1 MFEKI
6 LGLFGQSSPAPLPEP
21 DEKLALGAL
30 MVRLAK
36 ADRTYLFEE
45 VAQIDRLLSVQND
58 LGPLEATKMRATCEA
73 LERQMP
79 PTPELV
85 AMLRQTTSEAARE
98 AVALALWRVSLAD
111 KVTQAEEAALME
123 VVEDALGIGPDRSAA
138 LRHKARLAEGI

>member
-6 LGLFGQSSPAPLPEP
+6 LGLFGQSAPAPLPEP